1 MRRRDFI
8 KVIAGPA
15 MGWPLAARAQQSK
28 KIPRLCFLTF
38 DPGTLQATRFAFFEG
53 LRDLGYVDGQSI
65 NIDYLSAEGRGERFP
80 ALAAECLRRQADIIA
95 VSTTPAAQ
103 AAMNATRTTPIIMI
117 ALGDPVGTGLV
128 DSLAQP
134 GRNVTGMSM
143 MVPEVAAKRLGL
155 LKEAVPGISRVLVLT
170 YLDDPIAPLQ
180 VKALKNAAPSLGVT
194 LQIQDVRTGDDLPAA
209 FEAGAKE
216 QAEGLLTTAESMF
229 AIHRAQVAE
238 LAARYRLPAMY
249 CYSAH
254 VLDAGGLMAYD
265 TNYSDLQRRA
275 ATYVD
280 RILKG
285 AKPSDLPVQQPT
297 KFEFVINLSLQATNP
312 AAYSQITWRWWV
324 GLILRG
330 IAERLTNVL
339 AARDHHPQP
348 SSCTMIRLRWISSKS
363 NWTAAAALAAA
374 TSGASTSPRISPLL
388 RSRTTRQRRFIRR
401 ASLPGLSFLLDRRDG
416 MAEI

>member
-1 MRRRDFI
+1 MLNMRRRQFI
-8 KVIAGPA
+8 SLLGGAA
-15 MGWPLAARAQQSK
+15 ASWPLGARAQQSK

-53 LRDLGYVDGQSI
+53 LRDLGYVDGRSI

-80 ALAAECLRRQADIIA
+80 ALAAECLRRKADIIA

-103 AAMNATRTTPIIMI
+103 AAKNATLTTPIVMI

-155 LKEAVPGISRVLVLT
+155 LKESVPGISRVLVRT
-170 YLDDPIAPLQ
+170 YLDDPIALLQ
-180 VKALKNAAPSLGVT
+180 VKALKDAAPSLGVT

-216 QAEGLLTTAESMF
+216 HAEGMITTAESMF

-280 RILKG
+280 MILKG

-297 KFEFVINLSLQATNP
+297 KFEFVIILKTAMTLG
-312 AAYSQITWRWWV
+312 ITIPP
-324 GLILRG
+324 G
-330 IAERLTNVL
+330 VL
-339 AARDHHPQP
+339 AIADEV
-348 SSCTMIRLRWISSKS
+348 I
-363 NWTAAAALAAA
+363 
-374 TSGASTSPRISPLL
+374 
-388 RSRTTRQRRFIRR
+388 
-401 ASLPGLSFLLDRRDG
+401 
-416 MAEI
+416 E